1 MPKYI
6 TEKFHL
12 KKIIGKKILMKKIM
26 AENKLMIMYHNNV
39 FFE

>member
-1 MPKYI
+1 MPKYF

-26 AENKLMIMYHNNV
+26 AENKLMIMYHNNLA
-39 FFE
+39 F